1 MHTDVY
7 EMMEVPPGPSSFG
20 GGWGLVQDQVG
31 TRLDGLRSNT
41 SRTRPL
47 PHPGSSSRE
56 RSQRSIFWTGLLLD
70 SIVFVCA
77 AGGKEKTDLVSK
89 SSALQG
95 LLKPQPSSSSSFS
108 LP

>member
-1 MHTDVY
+1 MTCDHQR
-7 EMMEVPPGPSSFG
+7 FQ
-20 GGWGLVQDQVG
+20 GLVSASFYVS
-31 TRLDGLRSNT
+31 GLWK
-41 SRTRPL
+41 L
-47 PHPGSSSRE
+47 V
-56 RSQRSIFWTGLLLD
+56 QRSTFWTGLLLD

-95 LLKPQPSSSSSFS
+95 LLKPRPSSSSSFS